1 MEKVDGGKDFPPEKG
16 ESETTKTNTEG
27 GNTVNGTTVLKKLA
41 RQLDFTALSSSSSST
56 SNSSTTP
63 TPKTTSTTT
72 PVAILPKPHPQ
83 QQQQQ
88 QQNQIPQP
96 KGPSIQ
102 QRPQTPLPVP
112 HVKSSLSSSPAVPP
126 AKSLSSS
133 PFVVPPPPPPPLV
146 ARPAL
151 VKTESPGARPR
162 ANAEVKDGTPKKP
175 KQCNCKNSRC
185 LKLYCECFAS
195 GVYCDGCNCTNCC
208 NNVENEASRQE
219 AVEATLERNPNAFR
233 PKIASSPH
241 GVHDIKEEKGD
252 VSLIVKH
259 NKGCHCKKSGCL
271 KKYCECFQA
280 NILCSEN
287 CKCMDCK
294 NYDGSEER
302 RALFHEDHNNQS
314 NALYMQQVAANAA
327 IFGAIGT
334 SGYGAYG
341 SPPISKKRKLHE
353 NIFPATTKD
362 SPHRLA
368 QTSQANHLR
377 PSSTFSTSSSS
388 PGVRAV
394 NPAQTG
400 SSKPTYR
407 SLLAD
412 VLQPQQIKD
421 ICKILVVVANSVPK
435 PRTTDKRATVENQA
449 ESQENTGSIVAP
461 SARQSMSVEAGIQET
476 SKDDP
481 SSGNLS
487 ENICMDNPRSDGSD
501 LQKERPM
508 SPGTR
513 ALMCDEEDTM
523 FMAAASPN
531 GRLGNG
537 GSKPLPSAYGPETTG
552 LYAEQERRVLTA
564 FRDSLQNL
572 VQRGTIKETNYSSL
586 TTRTEPPGSQMVQ
599 PIGNGT
605 VRPLHPA
612 STTGLSQS
620 LSAPNNNVS
629 LKVGHPNENG
639 EIRPKVEKQ
648 M

>member
-1 MEKVDGGKDFPPEKG
+1 MEKVDGGKDFPPEKV
-16 ESETTKTNTEG
+16 ESETAKTNTEE
-27 GNTVNGTTVLKKLA
+27 GNTVNGTALKKLA
-41 RQLDFTALSSSSSST
+41 RQLDFTTFSSSSSSST
-56 SNSSTTP
+56 TNSSTTP

-88 QQNQIPQP
+88 NQIPLP

-102 QRPQTPLPVP
+102 PRPQTPLPVT
-112 HVKSSLSSSPAVPP
+112 HAKSSLSSSPAVPP
-126 AKSLSSS
+126 AKSVSS
-133 PFVVPPPPPPPLV
+133 PFIVPPPPPPPLV
-146 ARPAL
+146 ARPTL
-151 VKTESPGARPR
+151 LPVKTESPSARPR

-195 GVYCDGCNCTNCC
+195 GVYCDGCNCTNCS
-208 NNVENEASRQE
+208 NNVENETSRQE

-252 VSLIVKH
+252 ISMIVKH

-302 RALFHEDHNNQS
+302 RALFHDDHSNQS
-314 NALYMQQVAANAA
+314 NALYMQQIAANAA
-327 IFGAIGT
+327 ITGAIGS
-334 SGYGAYG
+334 SGYG

-353 NIFPATTKD
+353 NFFPTTAKD
-362 SPHRLA
+362 SPVHRLA

-377 PSSTFSTSSSS
+377 PSTFSTSSSS

-421 ICKILVVVANSVPK
+421 ICRILVVVANSVPK
-435 PRTTDKRATVENQA
+435 PRTTGTRATVEKQA
-449 ESQENTGSIVAP
+449 ESQEHTKSTVAP
-461 SARQSMSVEAGIQET
+461 SSRQSISIKAGTQET
-476 SKDDP
+476 SADDP
-481 SSGNLS
+481 LSRNLS
-487 ENICMDNPRSDGSD
+487 EKVRMDDPRSDGSD
-501 LQKERPM
+501 LQNGRPM
-508 SPGTR
+508 SPGTL
-513 ALMCDEEDTM
+513 ALMCDEQDTM

-531 GRLGNG
+531 GRLGNS
-537 GSKPLPSAYGPETTG
+537 GSMPLPSAYGPETTG

-586 TTRTEPPGSQMVQ
+586 TSRTEPPGSQLVQ
-599 PIGNGT
+599 PFGNTT

-612 STTGLSQS
+612 STTELSQL
-620 LSAPNNNVS
+620 LSASNNNVS

-639 EIRPKVEKQ
+639 K
-648 M
+648 